1 MPKTN
6 RARKLATLVAA
17 ALVPLAFGSA
27 AAADPLIDLGP
38 LLNPPKLPPAQ
49 PSAPAWPAPTPAPSP
64 TPPPAAAAPGAPAAS
79 AAPTTLQVEERL
91 AALRFDV
98 GAVDGVVDEDTGTAV
113 MAFQKTLSMERTGK
127 LDDTVAKAI
136 VSTVAPPPP
145 LQPGGGANRIEIDL
159 TRQILMVYEDDTLSR
174 VLPISSGT
182 AETPTPT
189 GSYKIYRR
197 ASGWETS
204 RLGRLYNSQYFVGG
218 YAVHGSLSVPAHP
231 ASHGCV
237 RIPMRAADW
246 LPDHV
251 GIGTPV
257 YVMGG

>member
-6 RARKLATLVAA
+6 RTLRLATLVAA
-17 ALVPLAFGSA
+17 VLAPLAFGSA
-27 AAADPLIDLGP
+27 AVADPLIDLTG
-38 LLNPPKLPPAQ
+38 LLKPQ
-49 PSAPAWPAPTPAPSP
+49 
-64 TPPPAAAAPGAPAAS
+64 PPAAAVPAAAPAA
-79 AAPTTLQVEERL
+79 PTPLQVEERL
-91 AALRFDV
+91 AGLRFDA
-98 GAVDGVVDEDTGTAV
+98 GPVDGVFDEATGDAV
-113 MAFQKTLSMERTGK
+113 MAFQKAFGMERTGQ
-127 LDDTVAKAI
+127 LTDSVSNAI
-136 VSTVAPPPP
+136 MATAAPPPP
-145 LQPGGGANRIEIDL
+145 LQPGGGANRVEVDL
-159 TRQILMVYEDDTLSR
+159 TRQILMVYEGDALSL
-174 VLPISSGT
+174 VLPVSSGT

-189 GSYKIYRR
+189 GAYRIYRQ

-218 YAVHGSLSVPAHP
+218 YAIHGSLSVPAHP

-237 RIPMRAADW
+237 RIPMRAAEW